1 MPLRLP
7 RLRRRREPKPAD
19 GTMTLMEHLYELRR
33 RLFFAVLGLFIGT
46 VIGFIWYTVTI
57 PPIPTLGDIMIHP
70 YCAVPAQNRAQFV
83 GGDADACQ
91 LLATTPFSILQVR
104 LKSALLAGAVLSAPI
119 WLAQLWGFVTP
130 ALYSRERKF
139 AVVFVAAGSILF
151 AAGAVLAYV
160 VVSEGLTVLLGLG
173 GDTTTSALDPD
184 AYFSFLIAM
193 LLIFGVSFE
202 LPLLLVMLN
211 QVGVLSHAALAKAR
225 RYAFFGLVV
234 FAGLVVP
241 GNDPITMLALAVSLC
256 IFYEVSVQIARVHDR
271 RKAKRLAAA
280 GLGELSD
287 DEASALPADP
297 APVGTADVTSDDYAA
312 PIADPTPIPRADPP
326 PPPTRPAP
334 PRTTDPT
341 PPPAR
346 PDDLGDAT

>member
-33 RLFFAVLGLFIGT
+33 RLFFAVLGLLIGT
-46 VIGFIWYTVTI
+46 VIGFVWYTVTI

-70 YCAVPAQNRAQFV
+70 YCQVPQANRANL

-104 LKSALLAGAVLSAPI
+104 LKSALLAGSVLSAPI

-139 AVVFVAAGSILF
+139 AVIFVTAGSVLF

-173 GDTTTSALDPD
+173 GDTATTALEPD
-184 AYFSFLIAM
+184 SYFSFLIAM

-202 LPLLLVMLN
+202 LPLLLIMLN

-241 GNDPITMLALAVSLC
+241 GNDPITMLSLAVSLC
-256 IFYEVSVQIARVHDR
+256 IFYEVSVQVSRVHDR

-280 GLGELSD
+280 GLGEISD

-297 APVGTADVTSDDYAA
+297 APVGSADVLSDHYAA
-312 PIADPTPIPRADPP
+312 PIADPTPLASSEPRERQPRAG
-326 PPPTRPAP
+326 RS
-334 PRTTDPT
+334 
-341 PPPAR
+341 
-346 PDDLGDAT
+346 DDLGDAT

>member
-70 YCAVPAQNRAQFV
+70 YCQVPIENRATL

-104 LKSALLAGAVLSAPI
+104 LKSALLAGFVLSAPV
-119 WLAQLWGFVTP
+119 WLSQLWGFVTP

-139 AVVFVAAGSILF
+139 AVIFVTAGSVLF

-173 GDTTTSALDPD
+173 GDTATTALEPD
-184 AYFSFLIAM
+184 SYFSFLIAM

-202 LPLLLVMLN
+202 LPLLLIMLN
-211 QVGVLSHAALAKAR
+211 QVGVLSHQGLAKAR

-256 IFYEVSVQIARVHDR
+256 IFYEVSVQVSRIHDK
-271 RKAKRLAAA
+271 RKAKRLAAE

-287 DEASALPADP
+287 DQASALPGEPASVGATGSVSQTAADS
-297 APVGTADVTSDDYAA
+297 TAA
-312 PIADPTPIPRADPP
+312 PIADPAPIPRSEPLP
-326 PPPTRPAP
+326 ER
-334 PRTTDPT
+334 PRTDRPTDF
-341 PPPAR
+341 
-346 PDDLGDAT
+346 GDAT